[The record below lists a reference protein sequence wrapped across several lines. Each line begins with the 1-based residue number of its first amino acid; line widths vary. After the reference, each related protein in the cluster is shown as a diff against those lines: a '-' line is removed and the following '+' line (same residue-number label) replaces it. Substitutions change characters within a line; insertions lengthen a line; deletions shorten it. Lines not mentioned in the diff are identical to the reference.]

1 MKLKNLI
8 IFSFIF
14 LFLPNLTAQEKSRF
28 SKSKTQE
35 ETYLEEARR
44 LREKNPEKAIKFLE
58 KAIRSSKE
66 TRNYSVDAEAYFL
79 LGNIYEDIGQ
89 KDLAL
94 QRYIRA
100 SRLFELTET
109 KQIRAENYYR
119 MGLLQLSDNQSSS
132 ARESFTLCR
141 NFATENDL
149 KNLCSE
155 GLASVSFKEENY
167 DEGFTILEEVE
178 EEEMNLDSLTR
189 SRVEAQKSNAYIQQ
203 NDYSNAR
210 SAYDKSVSSIPQ
222 VASKKK
228 AKSKD
233 LDYIEQ
239 TKEKLIQ
246 MQSENEAEQIEIR
259 ELNAQKLA
267 ELDVPNSNYIAEN
280 LKLADIYVRKNE
292 LEKAAEFV
300 KKSEAVI
307 DENTEA
313 AKVAE
318 VFKKSSEIKNKIG
331 NFADA
336 AKDYNRYIAVND
348 IALKEKE
355 ADLVRQIEIVK
366 NQQSIDLLEKDFVLE
381 EKEKLLLESQ
391 LRTQKII
398 ISLLSLLLVGAAVF
412 FYFLWRNVKA
422 RRLANQ
428 MLLLKSLRTQMNP
441 HFIFN
446 ALNSVNN
453 FIARNDEK
461 AANKFLS
468 EFSRLMRKVL
478 DYSQQDFISLSEE
491 VELNELYLKLEH
503 FRFRDKFDFEFTK
516 DIQSD
521 GQEIDVP
528 PMLIQPFIENA
539 VWHGLRYKKEK
550 GKLDVSILQKS
561 DNLVVLIKDNGIG
574 RAKSKALKTQNQRNY
589 KSTGLANV
597 ERRIDL
603 INEIYEKNYSVEI
616 RDLEV
621 GTEVEIQIPAGS

>member
-1 MKLKNLI
+1 MKIKSLI
-8 IFSFIF
+8 ILS
-14 LFLPNLTAQEKSRF
+14 LLCLSLPNLTAQEKSRY
-28 SKSKTQE
+28 SKNTQE

-66 TRNYSVDAEAYFL
+66 TSNYAVDAEAYYL

-89 KDLAL
+89 NDLAL

-100 SRLFELTET
+100 SRLFELTEI

-119 MGLLQLSDNQSSS
+119 MGVLQLADNQSDD
-132 ARESFTLCR
+132 ARVSFRFCKD
-141 NFATENDL
+141 FASENDL
-149 KNLCSE
+149 NNLCSE
-155 GLASVSFKEENY
+155 GLARVSFKEENY
-167 DEGFTILEEVE
+167 EEGFSILEEVE
-178 EEEMNLDSLTR
+178 EEESMPDSLTI
-189 SRVEAQKSNAYIQQ
+189 SRVEAQKADAYIQQ

-210 SAYDKSVSSIPQ
+210 VFYDNSINSIPQ

-228 AKSKD
+228 AKIED
-233 LDYIEQ
+233 YEYIEQ
-239 TKEKLIQ
+239 TKERLIQ
-246 MQSENEAEQIEIR
+246 MQPENEAEQIEIR
-259 ELNAQKLA
+259 QLNANALA
-267 ELDVPNSNYIAEN
+267 ELEIPSSNYISEN

-292 LEKAAEFV
+292 LVKAAEYV
-300 KKSEAVI
+300 RKSELKI
-307 DENTEA
+307 DKDTEA
-313 AKVAE
+313 AKKAE
-318 VFKKSSEIKNKIG
+318 VFKKSSEIKNKLG
-331 NFADA
+331 NFAEA
-336 AKDYNRYIAVND
+336 ARDYDQYIAVND

-355 ADLVRQIEIVK
+355 ADLIQQIEIVK

-381 EKEKLLLESQ
+381 EKEKMLLESQ
-391 LRTQKII
+391 LSTQKII
-398 ISLLSLLLVGAAVF
+398 IGLLSLLLVGAGIF
-412 FYFLWRNVKA
+412 FYFLWQNVKS
-422 RRLANQ
+422 RRRANQ

-453 FIARNDEK
+453 FIAKNDEK

-516 DIQSD
+516 DIQLD
-521 GQEIDVP
+521 GQDIDVP

-550 GKLDVSILQKS
+550 GKLAVNVSQVA
-561 DNLVVLIKDNGIG
+561 DNLIVIVKDNGIG
-574 RAKSKALKTQNQRNY
+574 RTKSKELKTQNQRNY

-603 INEIYEKNYSVEI
+603 INEIYGKNYAVEI

-621 GTEVEIQIPAGS
+621 GTEVEIRIPCR

>member
-1 MKLKNLI
+1 ML
-8 IFSFIF
+8 F
-14 LFLPNLTAQEKSRF
+14 LFLPNLTAQEKSRY
-28 SKSKTQE
+28 SKKTQE

-66 TRNYSVDAEAYFL
+66 TSNYAVDAEAYFL
-79 LGNIYEDIGQ
+79 LGSIYEDIGQ
-89 KDLAL
+89 NDLAL
-94 QRYIRA
+94 QRYVRA
-100 SRLFELTET
+100 SRLFELTEV
-109 KQIRAENYYR
+109 KQVRAQNYYR
-119 MGLLQLSDNQSSS
+119 MGLLQLSDNQEGS
-132 ARESFTLCR
+132 ARESFTFCR
-141 NFATENDL
+141 DFAIENDL
-149 KNLCSE
+149 KNLCAE
-155 GLASVSFKEENY
+155 GLARVSFKEENY

-178 EEEMNLDSLTR
+178 EEKVNMDSMTR
-189 SRVEAQKSNAYIQQ
+189 SRVEAQKADAYIQQ

-210 SAYDKSVSSIPQ
+210 AAYDNSVNSIPQ
-222 VASKKK
+222 APRAKK
-228 AKSKD
+228 AKAKD
-233 LDYIEQ
+233 FEYIEEM
-239 TKEKLIQ
+239 KEKLIQ
-246 MQSENEAEQIEIR
+246 MQPENEAEQIEIR
-259 ELNAQKLA
+259 ELNARKLA
-267 ELDVPNSNYIAEN
+267 ELDVPNSNYISEN

-300 KKSEAVI
+300 KKSEAGI
-307 DENTEA
+307 NENTEA

-336 AKDYNRYIAVND
+336 AKDYDRYIAVND
-348 IALKEKE
+348 VALKEKE
-355 ADLVRQIEIVK
+355 ADLVQLIEIVK

-381 EKEKLLLESQ
+381 EKEKMLLESQ
-391 LRTQKII
+391 LNTQKII
-398 ISLLSLLLVGAAVF
+398 IGLLSLLLVGAGIF
-412 FYFLWRNVKA
+412 FYFLWRNVKE
-422 RRLANQ
+422 RRRANQ

-453 FIARNDEK
+453 FIAKNDEK

-516 DIQSD
+516 DIQLD

-550 GKLDVSILQKS
+550 GKLTVNVSQIADK
-561 DNLVVLIKDNGIG
+561 LIVIINDNGIG
-574 RAKSKALKTQNQRNY
+574 RAKSRELKTQNQRNY

-603 INEIYEKNYSVEI
+603 INEIYGKNYAVEI
-616 RDLEV
+616 RDLEE
-621 GTEVEIQIPAGS
+621 GTEVEIQIPNS

>member
-1 MKLKNLI
+1 M
-8 IFSFIF
+8 
-14 LFLPNLTAQEKSRF
+14 PNLTAQEKSRF
-28 SKSKTQE
+28 SKTKTQE
-35 ETYLEEARR
+35 ESYLEEARR

-66 TRNYSVDAEAYFL
+66 TSNYAVDAEAYFL

-89 KDLAL
+89 NDLAL

-100 SRLFELTET
+100 SRLFELTDV
-109 KQIRAENYYR
+109 KQVRAQNYYR
-119 MGLLQLSDNQSSS
+119 LGLLQVADNQKDN
-132 ARESFTLCR
+132 ARESFTFCR
-141 NFATENDL
+141 DFASGNDL
-149 KNLCSE
+149 KNLCLE

-167 DEGFTILEEVE
+167 EEGFDILEEVE
-178 EEEMNLDSLTR
+178 EKSMADSLTR
-189 SRVEAQKSNAYIQQ
+189 SRVEARKADAYIQQ

-210 SAYDKSVSSIPQ
+210 ASYDNSINSIPQ
-222 VASKKK
+222 TASAKKSK
-228 AKSKD
+228 AKD
-233 LDYIEQ
+233 FEYIEQ
-239 TKEKLIQ
+239 TKERLIQ
-246 MQSENEAEQIEIR
+246 MQPENEVEQIEIR
-259 ELNAQKLA
+259 ELNARKLA
-267 ELDVPNSNYIAEN
+267 ELDVPSSNYISEN

-292 LEKAAEFV
+292 LEKAAEFI
-300 KKSEAVI
+300 KKSEAKINV
-307 DENTEA
+307 NTEA
-313 AKVAE
+313 SKQAE
-318 VFKKSSEIKNKIG
+318 VFKKSSEIKNKLG
-331 NFADA
+331 DFAEA
-336 AKDYNRYIAVND
+336 AKDYDRYIAVND

-355 ADLVRQIEIVK
+355 ADLIQQIEIVK

-381 EKEKLLLESQ
+381 EKEKMLLESQ
-391 LRTQKII
+391 LYTQKII
-398 ISLLSLLLVGAAVF
+398 IGLLSLLLLAASVF

-422 RRLANQ
+422 RRRANQ

-453 FIARNDEK
+453 FIAKNDEK

-478 DYSQQDFISLSEE
+478 DYSQEDFISLSEE

-516 DIQSD
+516 DIRLE
-521 GQEIDVP
+521 GQEIEVP

-550 GKLDVSILQKS
+550 GNLSVNISQS
-561 DNLVVLIKDNGIG
+561 ADNLTVIVKDDGIG
-574 RAKSKALKTQNQRNY
+574 RAKSKELKTQNQRNY

-603 INEIYEKNYSVEI
+603 INEIYGKNYAVEI

-621 GTEVEIQIPAGS
+621 GTEVEIQIPY